1 MNKYC
6 ILMMGYNSRP
16 WIEKSLESALG
27 QKHNNFS
34 VIAIDAQTNDGTH
47 DVLLTYQE
55 KHDNLKVVRNTNR
68 HYQTQNVKE
77 GVQLA
82 EDESIIVTLDFDDW
96 LAHENVLT
104 TLDGVYDENIWMTYG
119 SYCDFYSNYQ
129 VYHRPRSRY
138 SDEII
143 ESNSFRDSP
152 WYASHLRTFRK
163 GLYQKIK
170 DEDLR
175 DKNGQYWD
183 MAGDLGFMLPM
194 LEMAGER
201 FAAIQ
206 ETLYVYNKQ
215 NPLSEDRIA
224 IKRQQEVD
232 RMIRSSKKYSRIEK
246 I

>member
-16 WIEKSLESALG
+16 WIEKSLESALR
-27 QKHNNFS
+27 QNHNNFS

-47 DVLLTYQE
+47 HVLLTYQE

-68 HYQTQNVKE
+68 QYQTQNVKE

-104 TLDGVYDENIWMTYG
+104 TLDGVYNENIWMTYG
-119 SYCDFYSNYQ
+119 SYCDFYSDHQ

-163 GLYQKIK
+163 ELYQKIK

-183 MAGDLGFMLPM
+183 MAGDLGFMFPM